1 MQGWCQHS
9 RLEGVKR
16 ETAGDNKVWDQRLME
31 SGACWPLVFSTIIAD
46 LLMQSQTTV
55 DLY

>member
-16 ETAGDNKVWDQRLME
+16 ETAGNNKVWDQR

-55 DLY
+55 NLYYM